1 VNRAVPRTAVA
12 GCAVATVVDVD
23 RLAVVVVDRR
33 AVVVVVPT

>member
-1 VNRAVPRTAVA
+1 VLRTAVA
-12 GCAVATVVDVD
+12 GWEVATVVDVD